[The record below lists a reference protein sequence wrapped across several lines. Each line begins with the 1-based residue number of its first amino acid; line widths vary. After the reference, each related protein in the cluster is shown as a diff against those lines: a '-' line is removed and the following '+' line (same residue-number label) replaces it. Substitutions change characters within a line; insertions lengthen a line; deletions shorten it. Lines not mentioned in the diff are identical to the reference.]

1 MKEKKICGVP
11 MKDKPQMGARIQEQD
26 KTFCVKC
33 GSAVS
38 VKWNFC
44 PYCREPVKKNLA
56 RRRSAWQSGTL

>member
-56 RRRSAWQSGTL
+56 L